1 MYMKVYYLTWSV
13 AARQKNLCVQ
23 YSCFGLGACPIPG
36 VVRRLPLCPA
46 RMYGANTCRTSCC
59 TVPRVLMEH
68 NGRGS
73 RVLLSAGVVLRRSS
87 AASRKDLAN
96 SFRSMSTINKERFK
110 TCAEVTDGRLQVAR
124 HRLES
129 YLIIFNIHN
138 YRCQRTIN
146 LINNFP

>member
-13 AARQKNLCVQ
+13 AARQKKTCVSSTVALIWAHAQFLVWCDVSHCVQ
-23 YSCFGLGACPIPG
+23 PG
-36 VVRRLPLCPA
+36 CMVQ
-46 RMYGANTCRTSCC
+46 TCRTSCC

-87 AASRKDLAN
+87 TASRKDLAN

-124 HRLES
+124 HRLE
-129 YLIIFNIHN
+129 LCH
-138 YRCQRTIN
+138 T
-146 LINNFP
+146 